1 MAKATAGKSGTAKQA
16 PLRLLAD
23 IGGTYARFAV
33 QRAGQP
39 ARKLRRYR
47 CADFPDIVA
56 AMRTYYRDARIAV
69 DPPRV
74 AAIAVAAPI
83 TGDRVSMTNHPWRFS
98 LRAVERALGF
108 ETLVAV
114 NDFLAIAESIPF
126 LATRDRRKIGGG
138 KAARA
143 PIGIIGP
150 GTGLGVGALIPD
162 DDGPG
167 DDRLWHAIATEGG
180 HATAAATTEGEF
192 AVIQHIQ
199 RRHSHVSVERC
210 LSGQGL
216 INLHRALTEIDGGN
230 ASELTPPAITRLAKR
245 GNPVAR
251 ETVAMFCAMLG
262 GTAGNLALTY
272 GALGGIYIA
281 GGIVPKLGSLFDAA
295 LFRQRFTAKGRYRGY
310 LKSIPIFVITHPL
323 PALIGLAALLDR
335 RERQRR
341 SP

>member
-1 MAKATAGKSGTAKQA
+1 MARPKAGRSGADGRA

-33 QRAGQP
+33 QQAGKP
-39 ARKLRRYR
+39 ARKLHRYR
-47 CADFPDIVA
+47 CADFPDIVTA
-56 AMRTYYRDARIAV
+56 VRTYYRDAKIAAA
-69 DPPRV
+69 PPRL

-83 TGDRVSMTNHPWRFS
+83 TGDRVQMTNHPWRFS
-98 LRAVERALGF
+98 IRAVQRTLGF
-108 ETLVAV
+108 ETLIAV

-126 LATRDRRKIGGG
+126 LGAKDRRKIGGG
-138 KAARA
+138 KAAFA
-143 PIGIIGP
+143 PIGVIGP

-167 DDRLWHAIATEGG
+167 DDMLWRAIATEGG
-180 HATAAATTEGEF
+180 HATAAATTEREF
-192 AVIQHIQ
+192 AVIRRIQ
-199 RRHSHVSVERC
+199 QRHSHVSVERC

-216 INLHRALTEIDGGN
+216 VNLHRALAEIDGR
-230 ASELTPPAITRLAKR
+230 AAQELTPPDITRRAQR
-245 GNPVAR
+245 GDPLAR
-251 ETVAMFCAMLG
+251 ETIAMFCAMLG

-281 GGIVPKLGSLFDAA
+281 GGIVPKLGSLFDTA
-295 LFRQRFTAKGRYRGY
+295 LFRRRFVAKGRYLSY
-310 LKSIPIFVITHPL
+310 LKPIPIYLITHPL

-335 RERQRR
+335 RARQRR